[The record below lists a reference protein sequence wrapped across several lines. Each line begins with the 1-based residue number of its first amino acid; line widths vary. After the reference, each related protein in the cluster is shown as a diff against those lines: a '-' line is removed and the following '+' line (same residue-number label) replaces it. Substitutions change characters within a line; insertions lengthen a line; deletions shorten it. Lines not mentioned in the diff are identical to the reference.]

1 MPRPA
6 NRWNGAVCDWM
17 DKIREAWKQTAN
29 RAHEHER
36 DDSGEIHGRQNGNP
50 GLVVASVWRKMAVPW
65 VLCLMEMIFNG
76 ARRSRQPIGER
87 H

>member
-29 RAHEHER
+29 RADAAGMVHRPLQDHAGQGKR
-36 DDSGEIHGRQNGNP
+36 HRQRP
-50 GLVVASVWRKMAVPW
+50 
-65 VLCLMEMIFNG
+65 
-76 ARRSRQPIGER
+76 
-87 H
+87 